1 MSAVDFGCRWSISIV
16 DGRLTEKSTVGGRL
30 KKKKGKEERRSTS
43 PLSSPAR
50 CSRALAARGL
60 PARRCRPRATIV
72 PVFHTDLYRPYWAV
86 RISPL
91 GYRYADRPLLGGNAK
106 IDRRQ
111 SFEGE
116 IGRW

>member
-72 PVFHTDLYRPYWAV
+72 PVRGNKTSLCAGRETEATYPKFQYRTREWIAFFMC
-86 RISPL
+86 RFWFLNS
-91 GYRYADRPLLGGNAK
+91 
-106 IDRRQ
+106 
-111 SFEGE
+111 
-116 IGRW
+116 